1 MILDEIDGVVVGL
14 VHVVLYRVEIG
25 LDVVHECIDGLN
37 QIVGLI
43 VDHWGWDHMWLK
55 SQAFDIL
62 LNKCCASRHFVGPN
76 SHSYHFRL

>member
-1 MILDEIDGVVVGL
+1 MILDKIDGVVVGL

-37 QIVGLI
+37 QIVSLEI
-43 VDHWGWDHMWLK
+43 DHWGRDHMGLK

-62 LNKCCASRHFVGPN
+62 LDEGGPTGLFVAPDPHG
-76 SHSYHFRL
+76 YHLRL